1 MNMRKEMIRETINVV
16 LQILFLIGMIVSMFI
31 GKIGAEI
38 LCGVMY
44 LAFHTN
50 NL

>member
-1 MNMRKEMIRETINVV
+1 MNKRRETINTV
-16 LQILFLIGMIVSMFI
+16 LQIVFLIGMIVSMFI

-38 LCGVMY
+38 LCGIMY

-50 NL
+50 NVR

>member
-1 MNMRKEMIRETINVV
+1 MTRDEAIREKMNVV
-16 LQILFLIGMIVSMFI
+16 LQIVFLIGMIVSMFI

-50 NL
+50 RP